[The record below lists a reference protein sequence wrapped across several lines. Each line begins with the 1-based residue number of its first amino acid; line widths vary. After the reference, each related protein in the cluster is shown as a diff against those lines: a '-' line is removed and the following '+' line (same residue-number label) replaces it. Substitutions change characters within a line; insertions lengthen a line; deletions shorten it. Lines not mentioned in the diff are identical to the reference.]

1 MRPYQRELLQDA
13 SLLCTVL
20 FNWLGAAAIAD
31 AFSPTLN
38 AKRAVSVYVATIAVA
53 VNGYSLARS
62 ASFLG
67 KGEAPKESIPGLFA
81 EIVNLTQV
89 WGTLFAVCA
98 LLQPARRTTPS
109 YARSLLRV
117 VAESPS
123 SRCPSSRPGSAGPRR
138 RPSRLLERLVA
149 WMAAYLGGVLCTN
162 LFLVC
167 SRPRAPGVLGPAGGT
182 DAQDARDGR
191 DARVDGCARSA
202 DGLPEVNERN
212 SPLPPPI
219 PPPKKIAGAHRSGAH
234 RPGLALCNWWDA

>member
-31 AFSPTLN
+31 AFSPTVN

-67 KGEAPKESIPGLFA
+67 KGDAPKESIPGLFA

-89 WGTLFAVCA
+89 WGTLFAV
-98 LLQPARRTTPS
+98 ARYFSLPDDHDF

-117 VAESPS
+117 VSESIFEMSLVQAGVGWAAEAPVTV
-123 SRCPSSRPGSAGPRR
+123 
-138 RPSRLLERLVA
+138 LERLVA

-162 LFLVC
+162 LFLV
-167 SRPRAPGVLGPAGGT
+167 SVVLGRRGYWDRSVVATPRALETAETRAVTGV
-182 DAQDARDGR
+182 
-191 DARVDGCARSA
+191 RV
-202 DGLPEVNERN
+202 
-212 SPLPPPI
+212 PLMVSL
-219 PPPKKIAGAHRSGAH
+219 R
-234 RPGLALCNWWDA
+234 

>member
-31 AFSPTLN
+31 AFSPTVN

-67 KGEAPKESIPGLFA
+67 KGDAPKESIPGLFA

-89 WGTLFAVCA
+89 WGTLFAV
-98 LLQPARRTTPS
+98 ARYFSLPDDHDF

-117 VAESPS
+117 VSESIFEMSLVQAGVGWAAEAPVTV
-123 SRCPSSRPGSAGPRR
+123 
-138 RPSRLLERLVA
+138 LERLVA

-162 LFLVC
+162 LFLV
-167 SRPRAPGVLGPAGGT
+167 SVVLGRRGYWDRSVVATPRALETAETRAVAGV
-182 DAQDARDGR
+182 
-191 DARVDGCARSA
+191 RV
-202 DGLPEVNERN
+202 
-212 SPLPPPI
+212 PLMVSL
-219 PPPKKIAGAHRSGAH
+219 R
-234 RPGLALCNWWDA
+234 

>member
-31 AFSPTLN
+31 AFSPTVN

-67 KGEAPKESIPGLFA
+67 KGDAPKGSIPGLFA

-89 WGTLFAVCA
+89 WGTLFAV
-98 LLQPARRTTPS
+98 ARYFSLPDDHDF

-117 VAESPS
+117 VSESIFEMSLVQAGVGWAAEAPVTV
-123 SRCPSSRPGSAGPRR
+123 
-138 RPSRLLERLVA
+138 LERLVA

-162 LFLVC
+162 LFLV
-167 SRPRAPGVLGPAGGT
+167 SVVLGRRGYWDRSVVATPRALETAETRAVTGV
-182 DAQDARDGR
+182 
-191 DARVDGCARSA
+191 RV
-202 DGLPEVNERN
+202 
-212 SPLPPPI
+212 PLMVSL
-219 PPPKKIAGAHRSGAH
+219 R
-234 RPGLALCNWWDA
+234 

>member
-89 WGTLFAVCA
+89 WGTLFAV
-98 LLQPARRTTPS
+98 ARYFSLPDDHDF

-117 VAESPS
+117 VSESIFEMSLVQAGVGWAAEAPVTV
-123 SRCPSSRPGSAGPRR
+123 
-138 RPSRLLERLVA
+138 LERLVA

-162 LFLVC
+162 LFLV
-167 SRPRAPGVLGPAGGT
+167 SVVLGRRGYWDRPVGPTPRTLETAETRAVTGV
-182 DAQDARDGR
+182 
-191 DARVDGCARSA
+191 RV
-202 DGLPEVNERN
+202 
-212 SPLPPPI
+212 PLMVSL
-219 PPPKKIAGAHRSGAH
+219 R
-234 RPGLALCNWWDA
+234 

>member
-89 WGTLFAVCA
+89 WGTLFAV
-98 LLQPARRTTPS
+98 ARYFSLPDDHDF

-117 VAESPS
+117 VSESIFEMSLVQAGVGWAAEAPVTV
-123 SRCPSSRPGSAGPRR
+123 
-138 RPSRLLERLVA
+138 LERLVA

-162 LFLVC
+162 LFLV
-167 SRPRAPGVLGPAGGT
+167 SVVLGRRGYWDRSAPATPVPTG
-182 DAQDARDGR
+182 
-191 DARVDGCARSA
+191 ARV
-202 DGLPEVNERN
+202 
-212 SPLPPPI
+212 PLMF
-219 PPPKKIAGAHRSGAH
+219 
-234 RPGLALCNWWDA
+234 ALN

>member
-31 AFSPTLN
+31 AFSPTVN

-67 KGEAPKESIPGLFA
+67 KGDAPKESIPGLFA

-89 WGTLFAVCA
+89 WGTLFAV
-98 LLQPARRTTPS
+98 ARYFSLPDDHDF

-117 VAESPS
+117 VSESIFEMSLVQAGVGWAAEAPVTV
-123 SRCPSSRPGSAGPRR
+123 
-138 RPSRLLERLVA
+138 LERLVA
-149 WMAAYLGGVLCTN
+149 WMAAYIGGVLCTN
-162 LFLVC
+162 LFLV
-167 SRPRAPGVLGPAGGT
+167 SVVLGRRGYWDRSVVATPRALETAETRAVAGV
-182 DAQDARDGR
+182 
-191 DARVDGCARSA
+191 RV
-202 DGLPEVNERN
+202 
-212 SPLPPPI
+212 PLMVSL
-219 PPPKKIAGAHRSGAH
+219 R
-234 RPGLALCNWWDA
+234 